1 MTDFWIPEDQILSQ
15 NVLCSQRVEYWI
27 HCSWSIGTEER
38 QKNSLVDDIFV
49 HCNNTE
55 ADDIQETEQLAEV
68 DRDEDDIVELD
79 DTDTVAAAADMN
91 LVESVV
97 DAYFEIELVDAGEVC
112 LTSSCLNC

>member
-1 MTDFWIPEDQILSQ
+1 MSQ

-38 QKNSLVDDIFV
+38 HKYSLVDDIFV

-55 ADDIQETEQLAEV
+55 ADHIQETEQLAEV

-79 DTDTVAAAADMN
+79 DTDTVTAADMN
-91 LVESVV
+91 LMESVV
-97 DAYFEIELVDAGEVC
+97 DAYFEIELVDADEVC

>member
-1 MTDFWIPEDQILSQ
+1 M
-15 NVLCSQRVEYWI
+15 EYWI

-79 DTDTVAAAADMN
+79 DTDTVAAGEVGDVVD
-91 LVESVV
+91 VESWNLNEFFVV
-97 DAYFEIELVDAGEVC
+97 D
-112 LTSSCLNC
+112 TS

>member
-1 MTDFWIPEDQILSQ
+1 MSQ
-15 NVLCSQRVEYWI
+15 NVLYSQRVEYWI
-27 HCSWSIGTEER
+27 HCSWSIGTGE
-38 QKNSLVDDIFV
+38 KHKYSLVDDIFV

-55 ADDIQETEQLAEV
+55 ADHIQETEQLAVV

-79 DTDTVAAAADMN
+79 DTDTVTAADMN

>member
-38 QKNSLVDDIFV
+38 QKHSLVDDIFV

-68 DRDEDDIVELD
+68 DRDELDDIVELD
-79 DTDTVAAAADMN
+79 DTDTVAAGEVDDVVD
-91 LVESVV
+91 VESWNLNEFFVV
-97 DAYFEIELVDAGEVC
+97 D
-112 LTSSCLNC
+112 TS